1 MRRLDVSVRAKREID
16 DILLTSE
23 ERHGPRTA
31 QRYRE
36 LFAFDELVADPLRP
50 STRPSGRRGVRLHLL
65 RSTAKRLGPAGGV
78 RSPPHLIAFIF
89 DDTQL
94 TIIRVLHDAM
104 DLPQRLA
111 AYR

>member
-36 LFAFDELVADPLRP
+36 LFAFDELVADPSAHRHAPPGGGACDSISCARQPKGWDRP
-50 STRPSGRRGVRLHLL
+50 V
-65 RSTAKRLGPAGGV
+65 V
-78 RSPPHLIAFIF
+78 
-89 DDTQL
+89 
-94 TIIRVLHDAM
+94 
-104 DLPQRLA
+104 
-111 AYR
+111 